1 MAQLSFDGIQPVRF
15 GGRDCA
21 PSTDAEL
28 CLRIQSL
35 KFDTDADQAHA
46 NEILAKAFPE
56 DEDYVHKFLDKQM
69 TTFEKRQLQAYLIA
83 GPGGTRAIDNAIAEA
98 MKGATNGQ

>member
-15 GGRDCA
+15 GGRDCT

-28 CLRIQSL
+28 RLRIQAL
-35 KFDTDADQAHA
+35 EFDTDAEQARA

-56 DEDYVHKFLDKQM
+56 DEEYVKEFLEKQM

-83 GPGGTRAIDNAIAEA
+83 GSGGIRVIDKSIAEA
-98 MKGATNGQ
+98 MRGATNGQ

>member
-1 MAQLSFDGIQPVRF
+1 MAQLTFDGIQPVRF
-15 GGRDCA
+15 GGRDCT

-28 CLRIQSL
+28 RLRIQAL

-98 MKGATNGQ
+98 MKGATNDQ

>member
-15 GGRDCA
+15 GGRDCT

-28 CLRIQSL
+28 RLRIQAL
-35 KFDTDADQAHA
+35 EFDTDADQAHA

-56 DEDYVHKFLDKQM
+56 DEEYVHKFLDKQM
-69 TTFEKRQLQAYLIA
+69 TTFEKQQLQAYLIA
-83 GPGGTRAIDNAIAEA
+83 GPGGIRVIDKSIVEA

>member
-15 GGRDCA
+15 GGRDCT

-28 CLRIQSL
+28 RLRIQSL

-56 DEDYVHKFLDKQM
+56 DEEYVHKFLDKQM

-83 GPGGTRAIDNAIAEA
+83 GPGGTRAINNAIAEA
-98 MKGATNGQ
+98 MKGATNDQ

>member
-1 MAQLSFDGIQPVRF
+1 MAQVSFDGLQPVRF
-15 GGRDCA
+15 GGRDCT

-28 CLRIQSL
+28 CLRIRSL

-83 GPGGTRAIDNAIAEA
+83 GPGGTRVIDNAIAEA
-98 MKGATNGQ
+98 MKGATNDQ

>member
-1 MAQLSFDGIQPVRF
+1 MAQLTFDGIQPVRF
-15 GGRDCA
+15 GGRDCT

-28 CLRIQSL
+28 RLRIQSL
-35 KFDTDADQAHA
+35 KFDTDAEQARA

-56 DEDYVHKFLDKQM
+56 DEEYVRTFLDKQM

-98 MKGATNGQ
+98 MKGATNDQ